1 MHTPSSRQN
10 RARESEIDSRPVSSS
25 SSYYR
30 VMHVAALSFCVSIQ
44 DKYRGLYIFEVD
56 FEGFLLAEEGFCFN
70 SNFNSKSRN
79 LFKNFLDISLS
90 LDRSRARFVPA
101 FDSLFLSLCSNRWY
115 PVAQFDRLILEHSA
129 GSFMLVTRR
138 VLKGQLFFTTATNS
152 EKRDAM
158 NDKKRSAGGRRA
170 TGEKKKGRGGEK
182 WKRAN
187 EFLKFVFLRE
197 LRIEHSVSYAW

>member
-1 MHTPSSRQN
+1 M
-10 RARESEIDSRPVSSS
+10 
-25 SSYYR
+25 
-30 VMHVAALSFCVSIQ
+30 
-44 DKYRGLYIFEVD
+44 
-56 FEGFLLAEEGFCFN
+56 
-70 SNFNSKSRN
+70 
-79 LFKNFLDISLS
+79 
-90 LDRSRARFVPA
+90 
-101 FDSLFLSLCSNRWY
+101 
-115 PVAQFDRLILEHSA
+115 AQFDRLILEHSA

-158 NDKKRSAGGRRA
+158 NDKKRSGGGGGRGRRVKKRR
-170 TGEKKKGRGGEK
+170 GEGGEK

>member
-44 DKYRGLYIFEVD
+44 DKYRGYIYSRSILKD
-56 FEGFLLAEEGFCFN
+56 FFSRKKDSVSSSKCIDD

-79 LFKNFLDISLS
+79 VFKNFLDISLS
-90 LDRSRARFVPA
+90 LDRSNDRFRARFVPA

-158 NDKKRSAGGRRA
+158 NDKKRSGWGEGGRRVKKRR
-170 TGEKKKGRGGEK
+170 GEGGKNGKGRM
-182 WKRAN
+182 N
-187 EFLKFVFLRE
+187 F
-197 LRIEHSVSYAW
+197 

>member
-1 MHTPSSRQN
+1 MKDFFSRKKG
-10 RARESEIDSRPVSSS
+10 SVSSS
-25 SSYYR
+25 K
-30 VMHVAALSFCVSIQ
+30 CI
-44 DKYRGLYIFEVD
+44 DD
-56 FEGFLLAEEGFCFN
+56 

-79 LFKNFLDISLS
+79 VFKNFLDIFLS
-90 LDRSRARFVPA
+90 LDRSNDRFRARFVPA

-158 NDKKRSAGGRRA
+158 NDKKRSAGGGRGRA
-170 TGEKKKGRGGEK
+170 TGEKKKGRGGK
-182 WKRAN
+182 NGKGRMN
-187 EFLKFVFLRE
+187 F
-197 LRIEHSVSYAW
+197 

>member
-1 MHTPSSRQN
+1 MKDFFSRKKG
-10 RARESEIDSRPVSSS
+10 SVSSS
-25 SSYYR
+25 K
-30 VMHVAALSFCVSIQ
+30 CI
-44 DKYRGLYIFEVD
+44 DD
-56 FEGFLLAEEGFCFN
+56 

-79 LFKNFLDISLS
+79 VFKNFLDISLS

-158 NDKKRSAGGRRA
+158 NDKKRSGEGEERGRRVKKRR
-170 TGEKKKGRGGEK
+170 GEGGKNGKGRM
-182 WKRAN
+182 N
-187 EFLKFVFLRE
+187 F
-197 LRIEHSVSYAW
+197 

>member
-30 VMHVAALSFCVSIQ
+30 VMHVAVLSFCVSIQ

-56 FEGFLLAEEGFCFN
+56 FEVDFFSLKKDSVSSSKCIDD

-79 LFKNFLDISLS
+79 VFKNFLDISLS

-158 NDKKRSAGGRRA
+158 NDKKRSGGEGGRRVKKRR
-170 TGEKKKGRGGEK
+170 GEGGKNGKGRM
-182 WKRAN
+182 N
-187 EFLKFVFLRE
+187 F
-197 LRIEHSVSYAW
+197 

>member
-158 NDKKRSAGGRRA
+158 NDKKRSGEGEERGRRVKKRR
-170 TGEKKKGRGGEK
+170 GEGGKNGKGRM
-182 WKRAN
+182 N
-187 EFLKFVFLRE
+187 F
-197 LRIEHSVSYAW
+197 

>member
-1 MHTPSSRQN
+1 MKDFFSLKK
-10 RARESEIDSRPVSSS
+10 DSVSSS
-25 SSYYR
+25 KCI
-30 VMHVAALSFCVSIQ
+30 H
-44 DKYRGLYIFEVD
+44 D
-56 FEGFLLAEEGFCFN
+56 

-90 LDRSRARFVPA
+90 LDRSRAHFVPA

-158 NDKKRSAGGRRA
+158 NDKKRSGEGGEGGRRVKKRR
-170 TGEKKKGRGGEK
+170 GEGGKNGKGRM
-182 WKRAN
+182 N
-187 EFLKFVFLRE
+187 F
-197 LRIEHSVSYAW
+197 

>member
-1 MHTPSSRQN
+1 M
-10 RARESEIDSRPVSSS
+10 
-25 SSYYR
+25 
-30 VMHVAALSFCVSIQ
+30 
-44 DKYRGLYIFEVD
+44 
-56 FEGFLLAEEGFCFN
+56 
-70 SNFNSKSRN
+70 
-79 LFKNFLDISLS
+79 
-90 LDRSRARFVPA
+90 
-101 FDSLFLSLCSNRWY
+101 
-115 PVAQFDRLILEHSA
+115 AQFDRLILEHSA

-158 NDKKRSAGGRRA
+158 NDKKRSGGGGRGRA